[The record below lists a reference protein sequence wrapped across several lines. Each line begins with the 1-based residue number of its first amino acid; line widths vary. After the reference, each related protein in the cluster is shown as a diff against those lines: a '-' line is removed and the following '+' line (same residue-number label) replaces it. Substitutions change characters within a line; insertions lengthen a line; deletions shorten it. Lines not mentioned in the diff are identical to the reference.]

1 MLFNKTN
8 STRIRQKTIC
18 INFFGFNLRLTRLLS
33 NTVQCDSTL
42 LANIT
47 TGRFLTGCNYFSQ
60 IKAVSVNQLMID
72 VLGRG
77 DHRDNVTLTV
87 TLSKFTGTR
96 GGSSWSGPRYPWIVI
111 QTCMCF
117 LDVV

>member
-1 MLFNKTN
+1 M
-8 STRIRQKTIC
+8 
-18 INFFGFNLRLTRLLS
+18 
-33 NTVQCDSTL
+33 QCESTL

-47 TGRFLTGCNYFSQ
+47 TGRFFTGCNYFSQ

-77 DHRDNVTLTV
+77 YHRDNVTLTV

-96 GGSSWSGPRYPWIVI
+96 GAHHGLDRGTLGWSYRPV
-111 QTCMCF
+111 C
-117 LDVV
+117 VS